1 MICDKAKVEFG
12 VQLVERWILARLRKR
27 TFFSLTDLNQSIR
40 ELLTRLNEKPFRKL
54 PGSRRSQYES
64 LDLPALLPL
73 PGAAYEFA
81 EWKHGRAHIDYHV
94 EVYGHYYSVPHA
106 LRGLQLDVRI
116 TATTVEFF
124 HHNQRVAS
132 HTRSDRLG
140 GHTTIPEHMPSH
152 HRAHSEWSPGRFLNW
167 AVEIGPHTRDFVRL
181 LIESR
186 KHPELSYR
194 SCLGLLSLA
203 KRYNP
208 QRLEA
213 ACQRALAL
221 GALRQ
226 GSVRSIL
233 EHGLDS
239 QPLPETQPEAAV
251 TPLVHENVRGAAY
264 YQ

>member
-1 MICDKAKVEFG
+1 
-12 VQLVERWILARLRKR
+12 
-27 TFFSLTDLNQSIR
+27 
-40 ELLTRLNEKPFRKL
+40 
-54 PGSRRSQYES
+54 
-64 LDLPALLPL
+64 
-73 PGAAYEFA
+73 
-81 EWKHGRAHIDYHV
+81 
-94 EVYGHYYSVPHA
+94 
-106 LRGLQLDVRI
+106 
-116 TATTVEFF
+116 
-124 HHNQRVAS
+124 
-132 HTRSDRLG
+132 
-140 GHTTIPEHMPSH
+140 MPSH

-186 KHPELSYR
+186 KHPEISYR

-221 GALRQ
+221 GTLRQ

-239 QPLPETQPEAAV
+239 QPLPETQPETAV
-251 TPLVHENVRGAAY
+251 TPLVHENIRGAAY